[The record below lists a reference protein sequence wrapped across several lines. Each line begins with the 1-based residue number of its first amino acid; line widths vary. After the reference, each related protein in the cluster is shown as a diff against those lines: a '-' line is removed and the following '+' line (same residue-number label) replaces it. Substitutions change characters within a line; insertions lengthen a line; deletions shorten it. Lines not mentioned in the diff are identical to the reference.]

1 MWRNPLSGQC
11 LMILVAWA
19 LMLPAMAQE
28 AAEDEPGTGVCVY
41 NKASFSLIVRNTA
54 EDPPRPWPRIWA
66 GERRCRKDFPG
77 GRLRITL
84 KHGRPA
90 PSAVVEAPPGT
101 ELVVGNQRVEVR
113 GADGRM
119 IAAATL
125 TRE

>member
-1 MWRNPLSGQC
+1 MV
-11 LMILVAWA
+11 LVAWA
-19 LMLPAMAQE
+19 PTLPAMAQE
-28 AAEDEPGTGVCVY
+28 AVKDDPGTGVCVY
-41 NKASFSLIVRNTA
+41 NKASFSLTVRNTA
-54 EDPPRPWPRIWA
+54 EDSPRPWPRIWA
-66 GERRCRKDFPG
+66 GERRCRKDFAG

-90 PSAVVEAPPGT
+90 LTAVVEAPPDT

-125 TRE
+125 NRE